1 MNELIVESDEMR
13 CFIMD
18 WLKVQNLEELR
29 NLGNFNSVRKSIKKF
44 GGKTIHVSGRS
55 WEELFESIKAFQEV
69 IQKLGLSECKDM
81 VNQVMVNPSSEN
93 TDSTVNDR
101 GYFTTQ
107 ASEYI
112 FYLTELDGE
121 ARMNKLGIT
130 ATHFSSKRKAKTWR
144 DHISK
149 VIHPDVCKHV
159 HASDAMA
166 QLNDLYN
173 QMVGRE

>member
-1 MNELIVESDEMR
+1 MIVELDEMR
-13 CFIMD
+13 CLRLD
-18 WLKVQNLEELR
+18 WLHVKDLDELKK
-29 NLGNFNSVRKSIKKF
+29 LGNFKEVRAEIKKF

-55 WEELFESIKAFQEV
+55 WKELLVSIEDFQKA
-69 IQKLGLSECKDM
+69 IQQLNLSECKNLVDEAM
-81 VNQVMVNPSSEN
+81 VSPSSEN
-93 TDSTVNDR
+93 TNQTVSES
-101 GYFTTQ
+101 GYFTAK

>member
-1 MNELIVESDEMR
+1 MR
-13 CFIMD
+13 CLKLD
-18 WLKVQNLEELR
+18 WLNVKSLEELKR
-29 NLGNFNSVRKSIKKF
+29 LGNFNEIRAEIKNF

-55 WEELFESIKAFQEV
+55 WGELLESIKDFKDVINKLNLSDSQDVVVEV
-69 IQKLGLSECKDM
+69 T
-81 VNQVMVNPSSEN
+81 PSKSN
-93 TDSTVNDR
+93 VFVTSNSDYFIDR
-101 GYFTTQ
+101 

-112 FYLTELDGE
+112 FYLTQLDGE
-121 ARMNKLGIT
+121 SRMSKLGIT
-130 ATHFSSKRKAKTWR
+130 PAYFSSQQKARKWR
-144 DHISK
+144 DKISK